1 MSSRVS
7 YWQLAVPLSFG
18 GKPGLVDALKITS
31 IDAMRMDGATITY
44 EEAWTLKEDPA
55 NPDLVT
61 SVLAPPGSGS
71 RRAELSGPVFIQAAS
86 KKLSEA
92 QAEIGDIE
100 IAAYLM
106 ASFYMQ
112 LGASRPEYA
121 GQLIVQDTE

>member
-1 MSSRVS
+1 MNSRVS

-18 GKPGLVDALKITS
+18 GKPGLLDALKITS
-31 IDAMRMDGATITY
+31 IDALRMDGATITY

-71 RRAELSGPVFIQAAS
+71 KRAQLSGPVFIQAAS

-92 QAEIGDIE
+92 QTEMGDIE

-112 LGASRPEYA
+112 LGASKPEHA
-121 GQLIVQDTE
+121 GVLVIQDTP